1 MAAVRQRPH
10 VRLIKSAAR
19 ATAVAFIF
27 LSFFNLSLLFGAET
41 AGKIF
46 VTPGKYGPYYHVR
59 LQLKAAAIDFT
70 ASDHTISS
78 GGQFEI
84 RLRLEYFPV
93 PAPNCRG
100 PVILRMPWTAPDDA
114 GAREK
119 IAAKEALLKK
129 ILALEQFPQET
140 LSVVVELNPYVEV
153 VGRDPLR
160 LRLTECNVFFRH
172 AFGAYV
178 DHTRPLNLE

>member
-10 VRLIKSAAR
+10 VRLNKSAAQAA
-19 ATAVAFIF
+19 ATVSILF
-27 LSFFNLSLLFGAET
+27 SFFYLPLLSGAET

-59 LQLKAAAIDFT
+59 LQLKAAAIDFA
-70 ASDHTISS
+70 ASDHTTSS

-84 RLRLEYFPV
+84 RLRPESFPV

-100 PVILRMPWTAPDDA
+100 PIILRMPWTAPDTP
-114 GAREK
+114 GAKEK
-119 IAAKEALLKK
+119 IAAKEALLKR
-129 ILALEQFPQET
+129 ILTLQQLSKET
-140 LSVVVELNPYVEV
+140 LSVVVELNPYVEM
-153 VGRDPLR
+153 VGRDPLQV
-160 LRLTECNVFFRH
+160 RLTQCNIFFRD

-178 DHTRPLNLE
+178 DHTRH